1 MVGSASGSEYV
12 GVVFASS
19 IGVSPGDDS
28 LVGGDGGCGMSGDPG
43 GVL

>member
-1 MVGSASGSEYV
+1 VVGSSSGSECL
-12 GVVFASS
+12 GVVVVTS
-19 IGVSPGDDS
+19 IGVSLGDGS

>member
-12 GVVFASS
+12 GVVVVGS
-19 IGVSPGDDS
+19 IGVSLGDDS
-28 LVGGDGGCGMSGDPG
+28 RDGGCGMSGDPG